1 MSGGGC
7 AQGAHVHSPRAS
19 SNVALWPGNRR
30 TPRLTKG
37 VLRGSPIEQ
46 HRERGARGRPRAPL
60 PQRETDRRR
69 RDRRL
74 ADGSPG
80 RARARTYW
88 VDPYTRTFWGG
99 DPDARGGVESAS
111 ASRASTRK
119 SKLFALRQTL
129 VSSVVRE
136 LPHEERPAKLP
147 PLGTGVGAPVRAL
160 SRRSRE
166 GAVVRRHPWT
176 GAIRG
181 PAPSVVRHH
190 PGCART
196 RRPAAR
202 MSLERSR
209 GPRHRL
215 AARSRRHHRV
225 VRRRAERSAW
235 ARRRARAIWP
245 AASSDEEGACGGAVR
260 S

>member
-1 MSGGGC
+1 MSTHRG
-7 AQGAHVHSPRAS
+7 PRES
-19 SNVALWPGNRR
+19 RCGPGTAGR
-30 TPRLTKG
+30 
-37 VLRGSPIEQ
+37 RGSPKACSAALQ
-46 HRERGARGRPRAPL
+46 SSSTASAALAVARAP
-60 PQRETDRRR
+60 PSRREKPIAVAAT
-69 RDRRL
+69 
-74 ADGSPG
+74 DGSPMASPG
-80 RARARTYW
+80 ACARAPIGVTH
-88 VDPYTRTFWGG
+88 TRAPFGGG

-119 SKLFALRQTL
+119 SKLLALRQTL
-129 VSSVVRE
+129 VSSVARE

-166 GAVVRRHPWT
+166 GSVVRRHPWT

-196 RRPAAR
+196 RRPAAHT
-202 MSLERSR
+202 SLERSR

-235 ARRRARAIWP
+235 ARRRTRGIWP
-245 AASSDEEGACGGAVR
+245 AASSDEKGACGGAVR